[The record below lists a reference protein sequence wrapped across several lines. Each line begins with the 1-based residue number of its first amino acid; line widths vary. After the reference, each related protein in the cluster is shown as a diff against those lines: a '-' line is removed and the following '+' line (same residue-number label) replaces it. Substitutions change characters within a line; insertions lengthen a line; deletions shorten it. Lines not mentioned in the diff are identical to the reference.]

1 MVYQVLFRPGIE
13 RDLKRVPAQARE
25 KILSEIASL
34 GEDPRP
40 AGFAKLK
47 GSGNF
52 CRLRVG
58 DYRVIY
64 TVEDAFLVVL
74 VIEIGH
80 RKEIYR
86 KPDKKLTR
94 HFLREFIKKEMQ

>member
-1 MVYQVLFRPGIE
+1 M
-13 RDLKRVPAQARE
+13 
-25 KILSEIASL
+25 
-34 GEDPRP
+34 
-40 AGFAKLK
+40 
-47 GSGNF
+47 
-52 CRLRVG
+52 
-58 DYRVIY
+58 IY